1 MKTTKQI
8 GNYVVDTNPKTV
20 NGHYEL
26 NLIVGKNYRIC
37 YGINQG
43 MYEYLGKTIDVPEFL
58 LPVGQYLFKNCDNG
72 KLFGFYGYHSPFDFT
87 RIIRK

>member
-1 MKTTKQI
+1 MRTKKI
-8 GNYVVDTNPKTV
+8 GNYVVDTTSKTI

-43 MYEYLGKTIDVPEFL
+43 VYEYLGKTIDVP
-58 LPVGQYLFKNCDNG
+58 GQYLFKNRDNSE
-72 KLFGFYGYHSPFDFT
+72 LFGFYGDHAPFEFT
-87 RIIRK
+87 RIVRK

>member
-8 GNYVVDTNPKTV
+8 GNYVVDTTPKTI

-43 MYEYLGKTIDVPEFL
+43 MYEYLGKTIDVP
-58 LPVGQYLFKNCDNG
+58 GQYLFKNRDNSE
-72 KLFGFYGYHSPFDFT
+72 LFGFYGDHSPFEFT